1 MDDLFAAELQNGDKR
16 RHDLAAAAA
25 AAEQQLEA
33 RHAELLEPVQNF
45 LRLALDGIRLA
56 AHDLAQR
63 RARWRGQLFPALHDR
78 LHSKHEV
85 SLFVAV
91 LVNFAALH
99 GLGLARHDAAAKLA
113 HRAERFGQRLD
124 AKVRVLL
131 LALFERGNE
140 LVHLALRLL
149 ILKRKQHA
157 RFDVH

>member
-1 MDDLFAAELQNGDKR
+1 MTVLVDFAA
-16 RHDLAAAAA
+16 
-25 AAEQQLEA
+25 
-33 RHAELLEPVQNF
+33 P
-45 LRLALDGIRLA
+45 
-56 AHDLAQR
+56 
-63 RARWRGQLFPALHDR
+63 
-78 LHSKHEV
+78 
-85 SLFVAV
+85 
-91 LVNFAALH
+91 H

-157 RFDVH
+157 RLDVH